1 MQNNTHQAQR
11 ITMIHKF
18 LTMLIMLLPLSTAA
32 QEYSSSF
39 NTLKLPTSTHTAAL
53 GGQNISLI
61 DDTPSAGWTN
71 PALYANVSDKSL
83 ALNFMTYASGS
94 AWMGAHFVKAFG
106 ERHTLATGVQLMNFG
121 KMDETDE
128 VGNVIGSVSAKNF
141 VVGAGY
147 SYLLT
152 DRWSGGANL
161 KFIFSNLAGYSS
173 IAMAVDLGVN
183 YLDEDNDLS
192 LSASVQNVGTQ
203 LKAYDDRVHTHLPF
217 TLSLGLSK
225 GMAHLPVRFHL
236 TLTDLTRWKSS
247 YYVLTE
253 EPEAGKDKKVS
264 TSKIL
269 LNHVVAGIDI
279 TCTDFLYLS
288 LGYNFRR
295 AYELKASGSSHWA
308 GISAGAGIN
317 VKRFQFGLSYA
328 KYHQAGNSIMCTAG
342 YRL

>member
-1 MQNNTHQAQR
+1 MTHRLLA
-11 ITMIHKF
+11 I
-18 LTMLIMLLPLSTAA
+18 LLMLLPMSTTMA

-39 NTLKLPTSTHTAAL
+39 NSLKLPTSTHTAAL
-53 GGQNISLI
+53 GGQNVSLI
-61 DDTPSAGWTN
+61 DDTPSAGWAN

-94 AWMGAHFVKAFG
+94 TWMGAHFTKAFG
-106 ERHTLATGVQLMNFG
+106 QRHTLATGVQLMNYG

-128 VGNVIGSVSAKNF
+128 VGNVTGTFSAKDF
-141 VVGAGY
+141 VIGAGY

-161 KFIFSNLAGYSS
+161 KFIFSNLADYSS

-183 YLDEDNDLS
+183 YLDEENDLS
-192 LSASVQNVGTQ
+192 LSASAENVGTQ

-236 TLTDLTRWKSS
+236 TLTDLTRWKRS
-247 YYVLTE
+247 YYALTE
-253 EPEAGKDKKVS
+253 EPEAGKSQKVS
-264 TSKIL
+264 TSKLL

-279 TCTDFLYLS
+279 TCTDFIYLS
-288 LGYNFRR
+288 LCYNFRR
-295 AYELKASGSSHWA
+295 AYELKASVSSHWA

-317 VKRFQFGLSYA
+317 VKRFQFGISYA
-328 KYHQAGNSIMCTAG
+328 KYHQAGNSIMCTAA